1 MKPLKIALIGAGPM
15 GLSMALNLQKTGR
28 ADLVA
33 ICDHSADVLQNAC
46 QTFVKQTGQEVAAF
60 SSYDELTKK
69 GKYDGVMIALSPETQ
84 PKLAVS
90 EMKRGK
96 HVLCQVPVAVT
107 MEDCHA
113 LMDAAR
119 ESGVVFVGAEQA
131 HCWQFVEEWRKLMAQ
146 GELGHIIFAEGEYLH
161 YEPKWDWFV
170 DENSGKPIITD
181 DASLGKE
188 EGYRESW
195 RHRVFKHP
203 ILYLPHTLNPL
214 LTVTGGR
221 ITKVSCFGTKPE
233 SYSSEGFMVRDL
245 ETAVMYND
253 KDTVFVVKTGFTT
266 PHGFKAG
273 TGAHWYQLK
282 GTKATVEWARSEID
296 TPKRFDAA
304 TKEWTAENWGVPPKS
319 DDPLVQESG
328 HGGVDLFPILAFLDG
343 IQKGIK
349 PRMDALA
356 CVELAAP
363 AIAAAQSSEQG
374 GKLIEVPSFR

>member
-15 GLSMALNLQKTGR
+15 GLSMALNLHKTGR
-28 ADLVA
+28 AKVVAVCDRSAEVLSNAVAKISETTGETPLAFTAYDQLV
-33 ICDHSADVLQNAC
+33 
-46 QTFVKQTGQEVAAF
+46 
-60 SSYDELTKK
+60 KK

-84 PKLAVS
+84 PKLAVA
-90 EMKRGK
+90 EMNRGK

-113 LMDAAR
+113 LIKAAR
-119 ESGVVFVGAEQA
+119 ENDVVFVGAEQA
-131 HCWQFVEEWRKLMAQ
+131 HCWHFFDKWREMAEN
-146 GELGHIIFAEGEYLH
+146 GEFGHIIFAEGEYLH

-170 DENSGKPIITD
+170 DKQTGKPVMTD
-181 DASLGKE
+181 DASLSQDDRYEK
-188 EGYRESW
+188 SW

-221 ITKVSCFGTKPE
+221 ITKVSCFGTKEE
-233 SYSSEGFMVRDL
+233 SYTSTGFKVRDL
-245 ETAVMYND
+245 ETAMMYND
-253 KDTVFVVKTGFTT
+253 KDAVFVVKTGFTS

-273 TGAHWYQLK
+273 TGAHWYQIK

-296 TPKRFDAA
+296 SPKRFDAA
-304 TKEWTAENWGVPPKS
+304 TKEWTAQEWSVQIPES
-319 DDPLVQESG
+319 DDLLKDSG
-328 HGGVDLFPILAFLDG
+328 HGGVDMIPILAFLDA
-343 IQKGIK
+343 IQKGVK

-363 AIAAAQSSEQG
+363 AVAAAQSCEQG
-374 GKLIEVPSFR
+374 GKLVEVPNFR